1 MYYYS
6 VPVLLLVVRGS
17 TVLVPG
23 TSLNMRCALGTALHP
38 YLYRINRDG
47 QNTRVQRGF
56 KLVPRNDD
64 GRANDNAMT
73 KMLKETT
80 IVEENIL
87 TKKQSIVIGVVVL
100 LEEMYR

>member
-1 MYYYS
+1 M
-6 VPVLLLVVRGS
+6 
-17 TVLVPG
+17 
-23 TSLNMRCALGTALHP
+23 
-38 YLYRINRDG
+38 
-47 QNTRVQRGF
+47 QRGLR
-56 KLVPRNDD
+56 LVPRNAD